1 MKCSRVVF
9 RGLLIVALCVSGL
22 GGIGQAY
29 ARIDGIE
36 LICPCELVLN
46 SETREANATF
56 GVRNFRPTSTG
67 PLRLVVGIRT
77 APGQYVHI
85 PVPIEPLPADSS
97 LLRRRHSVAG
107 VSRVIEDSSDPENGL
122 QYLELY
128 EANQDAGSSLVDQV
142 LLAQAADNTSP
153 SSFRFGNLDFL
164 TDGDSD
170 GVADANE
177 RLAGTDPDD
186 PQVTPGAST
195 VDMLAL
201 YDEIYAAQYG
211 HAPHVRIHHLFT
223 VANLAFVDSGT
234 NIRLR
239 MVGASAAAPEEPE
252 HYWSPPAEDVLTEAS
267 ELHGADLTVYF
278 KGPNPDGFIG
288 GWADLGGAG
297 GRGYMPASEGR
308 VLLATIFYRTPAII
322 VAHEIGHLMGLVHSF
337 ALGDEN
343 GAFRWSR
350 GHFEQNILRG
360 TIMSYGSGYNLR
372 FSDPDVDCWGFGL
385 ACGAPR
391 QAWHGA
397 DAVASLDASRFQV
410 ARYRQAKPD
419 SDGDNIVDVADAF
432 PQNAA
437 EWRDTDGDGI
447 GDRSDT
453 DDDGDGFADDQDV
466 YPLDPREWADVDA
479 DGIGDNADDQVIES
493 GEEFLIEDPALRIIV
508 EEALGFSPGTPID
521 ASDMETLTTLRGDPS
536 GVASLEGLQYARN
549 LEHLTLWRGR
559 VSDLSPLSG
568 LDKLVGVHMGYH
580 VIRDLSPLVGLPSL
594 RSLSVPGNLIGDLSP
609 IAGMTELRNLG
620 IGGNHWTDEDLQH
633 LNGLMELQSLD
644 LANSEIGSIAAL
656 ANLPQLRDLSLGGNR
671 RLRDIRVV
679 SNFPKLERFYIGESN
694 VSDISPLGGLTSL
707 RYLGISEVPATDLTP
722 ILGLVNL
729 RELVLG
735 QMGLSDMSMFTHF
748 RNLQRLSL
756 RRNNFT
762 SLAELIESDVL
773 ADDAELDLTNNPLSR
788 ETIENE
794 IPLLEARGITVRFS
808 AAEFE
813 VPDDT
818 LRSALAAASGTPG
831 QFAFRRGHIRQV
843 RALDLAGLGITNLSG
858 LEHATNLQ
866 FLNLAGNGIE
876 DLSPLLELAL
886 LEQLALSDA
895 RLNDPAL
902 QEDIDALRAQG
913 VDIVRSTSQ
922 EDLAALDNCQA
933 GMVLGEGESC
943 AYPGAEARFSIVGAG
958 LATFAFGTF
967 AESLKVQGAINGAEY
982 DFAASRYRDQDWR
995 IERVGGQGEEAF
1007 AQRME
1012 P

>member
-1 MKCSRVVF
+1 MKCSRAIF
-9 RGLLIVALCVSGL
+9 RGLPIPALCVSGL
-22 GGIGQAY
+22 GGIGQAD
-29 ARIDGIE
+29 ASIDGIE

-46 SETREANATF
+46 PETREANATF

-85 PVPIEPLPADSS
+85 PVPIERLPADSS
-97 LLRRRHSVAG
+97 LLRRRHSLAG
-107 VSRVIEDSSDPENGL
+107 VSQVVEDTSDPEQSL

-128 EANQDAGSSLVDQV
+128 EADSSLVDKV
-142 LLAQAADNTSP
+142 LLAQVADNALP
-153 SSFRFGNLDFL
+153 NSFIFRNLDFL
-164 TDGDSD
+164 TDGDGD

-186 PQVTPGAST
+186 PHVTPGAST

-201 YDEIYAAQYG
+201 YDGIYAAQYG
-211 HAPHVRIHHLFT
+211 HAPHARIHHLFT

-239 MVGASAAAPEEPE
+239 MVGARAAAPEEPQ
-252 HYWSPPAEDVLTEAS
+252 HYWSAPPRDVLTEAS

-278 KGPNPDGFIG
+278 KGPRSDGFTG
-288 GWADLGGAG
+288 GFAYLGGAR

-308 VLLATIFYRTPAII
+308 GLLATIFYRTPAYI

-337 ALGDEN
+337 EAGEEN

-350 GHFEQNILRG
+350 GHYEPQIVRG
-360 TIMSYGSGYNLR
+360 TIMSYGRGYNLR

-397 DAVASLDASRFQV
+397 EAVASLDASRFQV
-410 ARYRQAKPD
+410 ARYRQAKLD
-419 SDGDNIVDVADAF
+419 SDEDNVIDAADAF

-447 GDRSDT
+447 GDMRDT
-453 DDDGDGFADDQDV
+453 DDDGDGFADV
-466 YPLDPREWADVDA
+466 YDLFPLDSEEWADLDA
-479 DGIGDNADDQVIES
+479 DGIGDNADDQVIEH
-493 GEEFLIEDPALRIIV
+493 GEDFPFEDPALRTLV
-508 EEALGFSPGTPID
+508 EAALGLSPGTPIQV
-521 ASDMETLTTLRGDPS
+521 SDMERLTSLRGDPS
-536 GVASLEGLQYARN
+536 GSGVLSLEGLQYAKN
-549 LEHLTLWRGR
+549 LRDLSLWRGR
-559 VSDLSPLSG
+559 VSDLSPLSR

-580 VIRDLSPLVGLPSL
+580 VIRDLSPLVGLPNL

-609 IAGMTELRNLG
+609 IAGMTELTDLE
-620 IGGNHWTDEDLQH
+620 IGGNHWVDEDLQH
-633 LNGLMELQSLD
+633 LNGLMALRSLD
-644 LANSEIGSIAAL
+644 LASSEIGSIAAL
-656 ANLPQLRDLSLGGNR
+656 ANLPQLRRLALGGDP

-679 SNFPKLERFYIGESN
+679 SKFPNLESFYLWESN
-694 VSDISPLGGLTSL
+694 VSDLSPLGGLMNLQS
-707 RYLGISEVPATDLTP
+707 LGIYEVPATDLTP
-722 ILGLVNL
+722 IFGLVNL
-729 RELVLG
+729 RRLILG
-735 QMGLSDMSMFTHF
+735 QMGLSDMSIFTHF
-748 RNLQRLSL
+748 SNLQQLSL
-756 RRNNFT
+756 GKNNFT

-788 ETIENE
+788 EAIENE
-794 IPLLEARGITVRFS
+794 IPLLEARGIEVRFS
-808 AAEFE
+808 AAEFA

-818 LRSALAAASGTPG
+818 LRSALAAASGTPD
-831 QFAFRRGHIRQV
+831 QFAFRRGYFRHV
-843 RALDLAGLGITNLSG
+843 RALDLSGLGITNLSG

-866 FLNLAGNGIE
+866 FLNLADNDIE
-876 DLSPLLELAL
+876 DLSPLLELSL
-886 LEQLALSDA
+886 LEQLALSDT
-895 RLNDPAL
+895 RLKDPVL
-902 QEDIDALRAQG
+902 QESLDALRAEG

-922 EDLAALDNCQA
+922 EDLAALDKCQA
-933 GMVLGEGESC
+933 GMVLGEGDSC
-943 AYPGAEARFSIVGAG
+943 AYPGTETRFSILGGG

-982 DFAASRYRDQDWR
+982 DFAASRDRGQDWR
-995 IERVGGQGEEAF
+995 IERVGGQGEEAL